1 MGGSGL
7 YKNKNGR
14 HPDEPLATLIT
25 NIMKN
30 LLMQRYCS
38 LRNVASVEMII
49 SVKFT
54 LSLQLFFLPLLR
66 RMKNAMLDLH
76 LEEKKRQNMFYN
88 IRKNLN
94 SASGDLW
101 PRFRLGWWKTWW
113 KTFLSD
119 VWTSRILALLL
130 QKNPETILS
139 IAN

>member
-38 LRNVASVEMII
+38 LRNVASVETTI

-54 LSLQLFFLPLLR
+54 LSLQLSFLPLLR

-76 LEEKKRQNMFYN
+76 SEEKFPKHVSTVAICDTGSNYKTNVVFINESGPR
-88 IRKNLN
+88 NL
-94 SASGDLW
+94 
-101 PRFRLGWWKTWW
+101 P
-113 KTFLSD
+113 
-119 VWTSRILALLL
+119 
-130 QKNPETILS
+130 
-139 IAN
+139 ANR